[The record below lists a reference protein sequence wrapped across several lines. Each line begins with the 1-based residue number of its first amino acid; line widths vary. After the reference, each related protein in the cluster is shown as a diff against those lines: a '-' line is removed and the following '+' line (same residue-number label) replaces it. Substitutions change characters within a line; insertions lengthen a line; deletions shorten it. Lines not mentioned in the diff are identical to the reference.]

1 MHGGGPCRGK
11 LDRLHERIAG
21 RFGRAEPRARV
32 REYVCGLVAA
42 LERKNGWT
50 LAEHAGE
57 VSPDGM
63 QRLLRRADWD
73 VDGVRDDIRAHV
85 IEQLGDR
92 DGVLI
97 ADDTGFLKKGT
108 QSAGVQRQY
117 SGTAGR
123 TENCQVGV
131 LLAYASRYGHA
142 LTGRALYLPRSWT
155 DDPERCRAAGI
166 PEEVEFA
173 AKPAQAQAMIARAV
187 AAGVPFAWFTADE
200 TYGQA
205 KWLQAWLE
213 EKDIFYVMAIRCSDT
228 LTTPEG
234 EQRADDLIAALPSRV
249 WQMISAGAGAHGPRE
264 YDWVRVP
271 VRPGWK
277 RGRGHWLLARR
288 SLADP
293 EEIAC
298 YACYGPRRS
307 STADLAWTA
316 GSRWHA
322 EEAIQQAKGE
332 AGPGQYQV
340 RTWRAWHAHITLSML
355 ALAWLAASKAQ
366 AGKKRGRR
374 RRAGDDRL
382 HRAGDPPAADQPG
395 PAARPRPPARV
406 VLVPVAPTTPVPG
419 PDLPL
424 PAARLRA
431 YPGAVARNRIAVLV
445 AAARTRSSTGAAT
458 GT

>member
-1 MHGGGPCRGK
+1 MVVDLVVAE
-11 LDRLHERIAG
+11 LDRVHEQIAG
-21 RFGRAEPRARV
+21 RFGRAEPRARA
-32 REYVCGLVAA
+32 REYLCGLVAG

-73 VDGVRDDIRAHV
+73 VDGVRDDVRAYV
-85 IEQLGDR
+85 IEHLGDP

-108 QSAGVQRQY
+108 RSAGVQRQY

-142 LTGRALYLPRSWT
+142 LIDRQLYLPRSWA

-166 PEEVEFA
+166 PEDVEFVT
-173 AKPAQAQAMIARAV
+173 KPAQAQAMIARAV

-205 KWLQAWLE
+205 KWLQGWLE
-213 EKDIFYVMAIRCSDT
+213 NKDIWYLMAIRCSDT
-228 LTTPEG
+228 LTTPAG
-234 EQRADDLIAALPSRV
+234 EQRADALVAALPVRA
-249 WQMISAGAGAHGPRE
+249 WQQISAGAHGPRE
-264 YDWVRVP
+264 YDWARIP
-271 VRPGWK
+271 VRAGWK
-277 RGRGHWLLARR
+277 RGRGYWLLGRR

-293 EEIAC
+293 EQIAY
-298 YACYGPRRS
+298 YACYGPRRC

-316 GSRWHA
+316 GSRWHI
-322 EEAIQQAKGE
+322 EECIQQAKGE
-332 AGPGQYQV
+332 AGLDQYQV
-340 RTWRAWHAHITLSML
+340 RAWRAWYAHVTLSML

-366 AGKKRGRR
+366 AEKRG
-374 RRAGDDRL
+374 
-382 HRAGDPPAADQPG
+382 
-395 PAARPRPPARV
+395 
-406 VLVPVAPTTPVPG
+406 PVPAT
-419 PDLPL
+419 
-424 PAARLRA
+424 PA
-431 YPGAVARNRIAVLV
+431 
-445 AAARTRSSTGAAT
+445 
-458 GT
+458 